1 MDIYKGTDFK
11 GFTTPKGIFRTDD
24 GTLYVADGGE
34 KLFSNL
40 IQITIT

>member
-1 MDIYKGTDFK
+1 MIFTREQISKD
-11 GFTTPKGIFRTDD
+11 FTTPKGIFRTDD

-34 KLFSNL
+34 KAVFNL